1 MFTVRERG
9 EIPEPTKIII
19 LNYLRNLAH
28 LGCESSQTL
37 NLISFLF
44 FFLILIIP
52 WIKKELKIIKIKR
65 KKKERKCMYIYLH
78 FSDWAFLSN
87 SKQFFKTVS
96 NTSKCSFL
104 SGYNE
109 VISLTNKFT
118 RLLDYDYFRKLR
130 CARLLDYDY
139 F

>member
-44 FFLILIIP
+44 FPLNFDHSMN
-52 WIKKELKIIKIKR
+52 
-65 KKKERKCMYIYLH
+65 KER
-78 FSDWAFLSN
+78 
-87 SKQFFKTVS
+87 
-96 NTSKCSFL
+96 
-104 SGYNE
+104 NE
-109 VISLTNKFT
+109 NNQN
-118 RLLDYDYFRKLR
+118 
-130 CARLLDYDY
+130 
-139 F
+139 